1 MRSLS
6 PADSAALAIIAVFT
20 AARILLAAAL
30 GLGVDEAYTLSVA
43 HDLQL
48 SYYDHPPLQYWIAHS
63 FMPLLGDG
71 RAARLPFIGLFALSC
86 WLLYR
91 LTQLLFG
98 ADAGVI
104 AVLALNCSAFFSFA
118 GGWVLPDGPL
128 MLALLAAALALARQL
143 FARGAPRPFA
153 LAGWLAAGF
162 WLGVAALSKYHAVL
176 FALGVLLFLVSV
188 PDRREEL
195 RRPSMWLGALVA
207 LGVATPVILWNF
219 QHDWISIGYQAS
231 RGHFSGLHPG
241 YALTNILGQAIW
253 MLPWIFVPMLIAASR
268 AWQAG
273 RGAQRSWFCLCLA
286 LPTITVFT
294 LTPLWGSLGL
304 PHWQM
309 PGWLMLYPVLGQQV
323 SRSLSSVRLRR
334 WAIVSTCLIVL
345 IAAMLTAHTVTGVG
359 RLLAPRLF
367 AQGDPTL
374 DAFEWRQL
382 PAELQQRAQLRP
394 GMFFITTNWRYA
406 ARIDLAFHDAF
417 PVVVFGA
424 NPKQFG
430 LRYDPAR
437 LVGHDALLIAPPENT
452 SNVASHLRPYFLS
465 VQELQAF
472 GLGRSGLQEIPL
484 QLMWARCLLE
494 PLPSPYRS
502 PVVSP
507 SPPRPACLGRVL
519 GN

>member
-1 MRSLS
+1 MRSLA

-20 AARILLAAAL
+20 AARVLLAAAL

-48 SYYDHPPLQYWIAHS
+48 SYYDHPPLQYWIVHS

-71 RAARLPFIGLFALSC
+71 RAARLPFVGLFAVSC

-128 MLALLAAALALARQL
+128 MLALLAAALTLARQL
-143 FARGAPRPFA
+143 FAPGASRPFA
-153 LAGWLAAGF
+153 LAGWLAAGL

-176 FALGVLLFLVSV
+176 FALGVLLFLLSV
-188 PDRREEL
+188 PDGRAEL
-195 RRPSMWLGALVA
+195 RRPSMWLGALLA
-207 LGVATPVILWNF
+207 LGIATPVILWNF
-219 QHDWISIGYQAS
+219 QHDWISIGYQAN
-231 RGHFSGLHPG
+231 RGRFSGVHPG
-241 YALTNILGQAIW
+241 YLLANILGQAIW
-253 MLPWIFVPMLIAASR
+253 MLPWIFVPMLIATWR

-273 RGAQRSWFCLCLA
+273 RRAQCSWFCLCLA
-286 LPTITVFT
+286 LPTIAVYT
-294 LTPLWGSLGL
+294 LTPLWGGLGL

-309 PGWLMLYPVLGQQV
+309 PGWLMLYPVLGEQV
-323 SRSLSSVRLRR
+323 SRSLAPERLRR
-334 WAIVSTCLIVL
+334 WGIASACLIVL
-345 IAAMLTAHTVTGVG
+345 IAAVLSAHTVSGVG

-367 AQGDPTL
+367 AHGDPTL

-382 PAELQQRAQLRP
+382 PAELQQRVHLRP
-394 GMFFITTNWRYA
+394 GIFFITTNWRYA
-406 ARIDLAFHDAF
+406 GRIDLAFDDTF

-437 LVGHDALLIAPPENT
+437 LVGHDALLIGPAENT
-452 SNVASHLRPYFLS
+452 SDVASRLRPYFVS
-465 VQELQAF
+465 VQELPGF
-472 GLGRSGLQEIPL
+472 VLGRSGLQEIPL

-502 PVVSP
+502 PISP
-507 SPPRPACLGRVL
+507 SPPQPACLGRVL